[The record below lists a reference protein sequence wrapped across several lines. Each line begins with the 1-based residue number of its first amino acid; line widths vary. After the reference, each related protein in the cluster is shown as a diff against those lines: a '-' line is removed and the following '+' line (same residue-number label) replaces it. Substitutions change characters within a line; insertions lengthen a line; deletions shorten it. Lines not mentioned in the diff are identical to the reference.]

1 METPQK
7 RDRDRKK
14 LQKRNVK
21 EARRKE
27 RSERRRAGPGPID
40 VATPISAN
48 KAPADPGIAPDR
60 GVFR

>member
-27 RSERRRAGPGPID
+27 RSERRRAGLDPIE
-40 VATPISAN
+40 VAKPIA
-48 KAPADPGIAPDR
+48 AVETPADPGLAPR
-60 GVFR
+60 EGVLR